1 MKIKWMWLV
10 LFIGLTACSP
20 QATVVVPIPT
30 SLPVILTPYPTRT
43 ASQVSTPT
51 IPNPGN
57 IPTPTATPFV
67 YTVKKDELGSEIAL
81 RYRVT
86 LAMLQA
92 ANPGVD
98 LNFLKEGSQ
107 LVIPAPAQTPSPDV
121 FTPTPAA
128 MEIGQPHCYPAAGNN
143 AWCLVNIK
151 NSLTQPVYY
160 ITGEFLFESQGK
172 VTGKQVAALADI
184 LPPGQEIPVVAWMD
198 GPIGYPY
205 QVHFEIKTAFNARE
219 PGVKSIR
226 VEDQK
231 IEIDPSG
238 LFATI
243 TGNLIGPAGSVKQ
256 SAVIVSAYQDELPVG
271 IRKVEF
277 SQGLKENEQ
286 MPFEIQVYT
295 SGPLINRVEVSAEG
309 K

>member
-1 MKIKWMWLV
+1 MKKTIFWLV
-10 LFIGLTACSP
+10 ILIGLSACNPKATA
-20 QATVVVPIPT
+20 VVPVPAT
-30 SLPVILTPYPTRT
+30 LPVQLTRYPTRT
-43 ASQVSTPT
+43 ANQITTPT

-57 IPTPTATPFV
+57 IPTPTATQFM
-67 YTVKKDELGSEIAL
+67 YTIKKDELGSAIAL

-86 LAMLQA
+86 LGMLQA

-107 LVIPAPAQTPSPDV
+107 LVIPAPAQTPVPNL
-121 FTPTPAA
+121 FTPTPVII
-128 MEIGQPHCYPAAGNN
+128 EIGQPHCYPAAGNN

-151 NSLTQPVYY
+151 NSLPEPVYY

-172 VTGKQVAALADI
+172 VSGKQVAALADI
-184 LPPGQEIPVVAWMD
+184 LPPGREIPVISWLD

-205 QVHFEIKTAFNARE
+205 QIHFEIKTAFNAKD

-226 VEDQK
+226 VENQK
-231 IEIDPSG
+231 IEIDPNG

-256 SAVIVSAYQDELPVG
+256 SAVIVSAYQDDLPAG
-271 IRKVEF
+271 IRKLEF

-286 MPFEIQVYT
+286 LSFEVQVYT